1 MRSAARQRLYKC
13 RECKAVYSDAEEL
26 WRHIRAEHGPIQY
39 LYCRQCQYR
48 ATCRETVRKHY
59 RSYHPGCEAEAESV
73 KAEIERTG
81 QTPRVALVRADGQP
95 ASPKQSAESEE
106 SGVPASTPL
115 LPDVD
120 HGCNEDVLSL
130 SPCPMSPLLRSPSPL
145 ASAPRKTPPL
155 PLTGKPRGMLQIT
168 PPDASPASTASSMPE
183 LEADEAPDVDP
194 EPPRKM
200 IKMATVKEH
209 VTKDVIVEG
218 RVVSREETT
227 KMYFTKVTVD
237 EDNHLV
243 VS

>member
-106 SGVPASTPL
+106 MWSASQHPPAA
-115 LPDVD
+115 
-120 HGCNEDVLSL
+120 GCRPRAPKEDDQDGD
-130 SPCPMSPLLRSPSPL
+130 
-145 ASAPRKTPPL
+145 
-155 PLTGKPRGMLQIT
+155 GKGTR
-168 PPDASPASTASSMPE
+168 D
-183 LEADEAPDVDP
+183 
-194 EPPRKM
+194 
-200 IKMATVKEH
+200 
-209 VTKDVIVEG
+209 EG
-218 RVVSREETT
+218 RHRGGACRQP
-227 KMYFTKVTVD
+227 
-237 EDNHLV
+237 
-243 VS
+243 

>member
-120 HGCNEDVLSL
+120 
-130 SPCPMSPLLRSPSPL
+130 
-145 ASAPRKTPPL
+145 
-155 PLTGKPRGMLQIT
+155 
-168 PPDASPASTASSMPE
+168 
-183 LEADEAPDVDP
+183 P

-227 KMYFTKVTVD
+227 KVYFTKVTVD